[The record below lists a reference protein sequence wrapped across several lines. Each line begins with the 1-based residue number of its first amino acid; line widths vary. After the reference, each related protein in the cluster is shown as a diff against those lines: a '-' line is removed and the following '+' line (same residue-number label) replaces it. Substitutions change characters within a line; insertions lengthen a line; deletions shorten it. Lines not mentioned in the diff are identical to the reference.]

1 MTETLA
7 GLGETELLQ
16 RLARFA
22 PAGQLSDDTACL
34 APDTR
39 PLLINTD
46 VLVDGVHFS
55 DTTTAPDDVGWR
67 AVSANLSDLAA
78 SGAISMDGITVAL
91 VAPGE
96 THWDWV
102 NGVYNG
108 IAEALSSF
116 GGILLGGDC
125 STGEERLL
133 SLTALGRLGPCRLHR
148 GHACPGDV
156 LVTSGVH
163 GLSRLGLALLLGDPD
178 VDRSI
183 LSASL
188 QAEAIQRH
196 RRPIPRFDALQALL
210 DCKPAQLPWRAGG
223 TDSSDGLL
231 AGIGELCA
239 SSNCGALLDRDQ
251 LPKAAE
257 WPNGPAWDQWCLA
270 GGEDFE
276 LVLSLPPAWADAW
289 LQAFPEGRRL
299 GSVHAGINAV
309 LWSDDRT
316 AVRAPGFDHFGRP
329 ATKNPPRREGRDQ
342 A

>member
-22 PAGQLSDDTACL
+22 PAYQLSDDTACL
-34 APDTR
+34 VADAR

-46 VLVDGVHFS
+46 VLVDDVHFS
-55 DTTTAPDDVGWR
+55 ETTTAPEDVGWR
-67 AVSANLSDLAA
+67 AVSANFSDLAA
-78 SGAISMDGITVAL
+78 SGAISIDGITVAL
-91 VAPGE
+91 VAPGD
-96 THWDWV
+96 TSWDWV
-102 NGVYNG
+102 KGVYSG
-108 IAEALSSF
+108 MSEALSCF

-125 STGEERLL
+125 STGQERLL
-133 SLTALGRLGPCRLHR
+133 SLTALGRLGPCHLHR

-163 GLSRLGLALLLGDPD
+163 GLSRLGLALLQCDPLA
-178 VDRSI
+178 DRSI

-196 RRPIPRFDALQALL
+196 RRPTPRFDALQALL
-210 DCKPAQLPWRAGG
+210 NCKPSQLPWRAGG

-231 AGIGELCA
+231 AGIRGLCA
-239 SSNCGALLDRDQ
+239 SSKCGALLDRDR
-251 LPKAAE
+251 LPQSVE
-257 WPNGPAWDQWCLA
+257 WPEGPPWDRWCLA

-276 LVLSLPPAWADAW
+276 LILSLPPSWADAW
-289 LQAFPEGRRL
+289 LQAFPEGHRL
-299 GSVHAGINAV
+299 GSFHAETDAV

-316 AVRAPGFDHFGRP
+316 PVVAPGFDHYDKP
-329 ATKNPPRREGRDQ
+329 
-342 A
+342 